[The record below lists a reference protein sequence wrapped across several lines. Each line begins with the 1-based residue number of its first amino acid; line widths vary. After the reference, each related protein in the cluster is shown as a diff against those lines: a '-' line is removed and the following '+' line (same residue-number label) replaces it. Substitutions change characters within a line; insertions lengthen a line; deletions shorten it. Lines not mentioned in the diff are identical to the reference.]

1 MLERTPEP
9 ELMDEEAQA
18 LAYARADFAA
28 PHDHFVELFRQRFP
42 APEGCVLDLG
52 CGPGDITLRFA
63 RAFPDCTLHGVD
75 GAAAMLRQG
84 LEAVRAAGLE
94 QRVTLLHGYLPG
106 AELPQAQYDTIISNS
121 LLHHLADPMVL
132 WQTVRRHGRPG
143 TAVFIMDLMRPASR
157 AEAETLVSTYSG
169 NEPEVLR
176 HDFFHSLLAAYR
188 PDEARGQLQQ
198 AGLALEVEVISD
210 RHLTV
215 SGLLS

>member
-1 MLERTPEP
+1 MERIAEP

-18 LAYARADFAA
+18 LAYACADFAE
-28 PHDHFVELFRQRFP
+28 PHDCFVALFRQRFP
-42 APEGCVLDLG
+42 APAGCVLDLG

-63 RAFPDCTLHGVD
+63 RTFPDCTLHGVD
-75 GAAAMLRQG
+75 GAAAMLRHG
-84 LEAVRAAGLE
+84 KAAVRAAALDD
-94 QRVTLLHGYLPG
+94 RIHLVHGYLPG
-106 AELPQAQYDTIISNS
+106 AQLPQSCYDTIISNS

-157 AEAETLVSTYSG
+157 AEAERLVGTYSG
-169 NEPEVLR
+169 DEPEVLR

-188 PDEARGQLQQ
+188 PDEVREQLLQ
-198 AGLALEVEVISD
+198 AGLALEVSVISD

-215 SGLLS
+215 SGELS